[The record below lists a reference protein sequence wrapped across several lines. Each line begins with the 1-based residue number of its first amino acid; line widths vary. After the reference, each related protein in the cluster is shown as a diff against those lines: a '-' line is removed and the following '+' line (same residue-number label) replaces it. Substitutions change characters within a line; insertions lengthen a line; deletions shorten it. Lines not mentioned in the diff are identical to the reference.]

1 MKHTALIVA
10 LVAILAACSKQDA
23 ESASNNKAAAPAAPA
38 EPAAAPNANMPGM
51 AAGGNMGGAAVPA
64 GHPGMAEMGAPA
76 PVANKY
82 EGTVKSVTHAAGYTY
97 VEVDDKGKSLWIA
110 SMPVNIQ
117 KGDKVAWGDGAV
129 MNNFESKALHRTF
142 DSILFVNAVTKVN

>member
-10 LVAILAACSKQDA
+10 LVAVLAACSKQDA
-23 ESASNNKAAAPAAPA
+23 ESASNNKAAAPAATA
-38 EPAAAPNANMPGM
+38 EPVAAAPSGM